1 MITLV
6 RRFTCDRCGTF
17 TESPEE
23 SVRHA
28 LPAKGAWLWYCWCP
42 ACAEALGEPERAKV
56 STEQQKAWNAHVA
69 EMNDVMTAKYKEAN
83 RLYPQPPDV
92 LGIEAKR
99 LLTLKEQK

>member
-1 MITLV
+1 MPTMQPQA
-6 RRFTCDRCGTF
+6 GW
-17 TESPEE
+17 